1 MTLPAP
7 NPAWADL
14 LDALT
19 LQRGYTATVVT
30 LGTTALGIAGGLVTV
45 HGGPM
50 SHAAVLSR
58 ELGLPAVIGVE
69 DCLEHIQ
76 SGDRVEVDPAKGL
89 VTVLS

>member
-1 MTLPAP
+1 MQPGDVLITRATSPAF
-7 NPAWADL
+7 NL
-14 LDALT
+14 
-19 LQRGYTATVVT
+19 V
-30 LGTTALGIAGGLVTV
+30 LGIAGGLVTV

-69 DCLEHIQ
+69 DCLDHIQ